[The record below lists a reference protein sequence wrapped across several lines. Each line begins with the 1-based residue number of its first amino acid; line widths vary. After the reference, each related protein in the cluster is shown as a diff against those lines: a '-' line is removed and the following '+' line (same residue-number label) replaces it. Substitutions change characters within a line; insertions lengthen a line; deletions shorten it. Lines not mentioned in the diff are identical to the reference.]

1 MHKKEDKT
9 FIKNY
14 HPISLIS
21 IFGKTFKK
29 VIYSCLFNHFLSNN
43 IFTPFKLDFFFPGD
57 SCTAQFLSIIH
68 EIQNSFW
75 KKSHAVEGELHSQL
89 QSYWSKDYAKRMQ
102 SNNSSYNLTFSKS
115 SRNALLT
122 IYKSFIR
129 VLLDYDYGDI
139 LHDKSLNEFI
149 WMNVDEMCRWTS
161 GWIYDELGL
170 NSLVGRHQRNKLVFL
185 NKIVNCLLADY
196 LYSYLDFSF
205 QENLLLRSSSTYDK
219 ASSKNNKILQQEIF
233 SYCINEW
240 NKVT

>member
-1 MHKKEDKT
+1 
-9 FIKNY
+9 
-14 HPISLIS
+14 
-21 IFGKTFKK
+21 
-29 VIYSCLFNHFLSNN
+29 
-43 IFTPFKLDFFFPGD
+43 
-57 SCTAQFLSIIH
+57 
-68 EIQNSFW
+68 
-75 KKSHAVEGELHSQL
+75 
-89 QSYWSKDYAKRMQ
+89 MQ

-161 GWIYDELGL
+161 GWIYDEL
-170 NSLVGRHQRNKLVFL
+170 VFL

>member
-1 MHKKEDKT
+1 M
-9 FIKNY
+9 Y
-14 HPISLIS
+14 CPVS
-21 IFGKTFKK
+21 I
-29 VIYSCLFNHFLSNN
+29 NN
-43 IFTPFKLDFFFPGD
+43 TWN
-57 SCTAQFLSIIH
+57 T
-68 EIQNSFW
+68 NSFW

-170 NSLVGRHQRNKLVFL
+170 NSLVGRH
-185 NKIVNCLLADY
+185 
-196 LYSYLDFSF
+196 
-205 QENLLLRSSSTYDK
+205 
-219 ASSKNNKILQQEIF
+219 
-233 SYCINEW
+233 
-240 NKVT
+240 